1 MSTEDNKAI
10 IRRLYDEIHSKGN
23 WAAVD
28 ELVGTNFVDHNP
40 PAPDFP
46 SGPEGVKQ
54 TLGMFRSA
62 LPDMHVTVED
72 IIAEGDKVAARIT
85 MSGTH
90 RGELMGVA
98 PTGKQITL
106 GLIDITRLAD
116 GKIVER
122 WGEGDM
128 LGMMQQLGVVP
139 PPG

>member
-10 IRRLYDEIHSKGN
+10 MRRAYQEIHGKGN
-23 WAAVD
+23 WAVVD
-28 ELVGTNFVDHNP
+28 ELVGVNFVDHNP
-40 PAPDFP
+40 PAPDLP
-46 SGPEGVKQ
+46 PGPEGVKQ
-54 TLGMFRSA
+54 TLGLFRSA

-72 IIAEGDKVAARIT
+72 IIAEGDKVVARIT

-106 GLIDITRLAD
+106 GLIDIVRFD
-116 GKIVER
+116 GGKLVER